1 MWYLYI
7 LYSEKRD
14 RYYIGS
20 TNDIERR
27 LTEHTHRHTPSTRS
41 GIPWRLVYTE
51 EYPEK
56 KEARDRERAIKKM
69 KSRKYIE
76 SLAGFDRQSL
86 I

>member
-20 TNDIERR
+20 TNDVERH
-27 LTEHTHRHTPSTRS
+27 LAEHNHRHTPSTRS
-41 GIPWRLVYTE
+41 GIPWKVVYTE

-56 KEARDRERAIKKM
+56 QEARAREREIKRM

-76 SLAGFDRQSL
+76 SKRGSAR
-86 I
+86 